1 MSAAPPI
8 VERLLEDSRED
19 LLLGQSE
26 AYADASFDDASSA
39 AAFREVVERGDASAF
54 HLLMALRDAAPAAY
68 EAIPP
73 DVRAAVLVDALRTQP
88 QLNDWGYLEP
98 GGDGYDGPAAD
109 ALLDTGD
116 SAVPRLLPLLDD
128 ASPAEMTGS
137 EIAEMAHRYGYR
149 RKDFAYRYLALLRG
163 REPVFS
169 EDVAD
174 RDRAI
179 AELRGA

>member
-1 MSAAPPI
+1 MSHGTAI

-26 AYADASFDDASSA
+26 AYADASFDDASA
-39 AAFREVVERGDASAF
+39 AAAVREVAERRDASAF
-54 HLLMALRDAAPAAY
+54 HVLMALRDGAPAAH
-68 EAIPP
+68 EAIPA
-73 DVRAAVLVDALRTQP
+73 DARAAVLVDALRTQS

-109 ALLDTGD
+109 ALLDTGPA
-116 SAVPRLLPLLDD
+116 AVDRLRPLLDD
-128 ASPAEMTGS
+128 DSPAEMTGS

-149 RKDFAYRYLALLRG
+149 RKDFAARYLALLLG
-163 REPVFS
+163 REPAFA
-169 EDVAD
+169 EHAAD